1 MYSLPADPPA
11 FFGPLPVKVQTS
23 LSGVATLLEP
33 ERVAT
38 LPSGA
43 REQRLRLDIGNN
55 AVYHGEVTRFIYD
68 DSEIQNLRLGEAY
81 GQAWGEWSWQASL
94 VQRTGG
100 FLDPLIRV
108 WHQNVVPFTD
118 SVFSKIPNGQVRSEV
133 RDGATVF
140 LDGGSAAALTSVT
153 LSARRPVRPGVSAR
167 AVVKLPVR
175 GREALLD
182 NGAVDLGIGLLGETR
197 LTPRW
202 SAHAN
207 LNLVRAGATQ
217 VGTLTQGQRWLT
229 GSVVAAEF
237 QSTPRINL
245 VVQME
250 DTSFPFNRGL
260 RGRSSRRQQ
269 MSFGIWH
276 QADAKTRCYASIAE
290 NIYPFLV
297 TSYTPDVMLSLG
309 VVRRR

>member
-1 MYSLPADPPA
+1 MYALPADPPV

-38 LPSGA
+38 LPRGA
-43 REQRLRLDIGNN
+43 RERRLRVDMGNN
-55 AVYHGEVTRFIYD
+55 AIYHGVTTNYIYD

-81 GQAWGEWSWQASL
+81 GRAWGEWSWQASF

-100 FLDPLIRV
+100 FLDPLIRF
-108 WHQNVVPFTD
+108 WHLNVVPFTD
-118 SVFSKIPNGQVRSEV
+118 SVFSNIPNGQVKSEV
-133 RDGATVF
+133 HDGATVF
-140 LDGGSAAALTSVT
+140 QDGGSAAALTSVT
-153 LSARRPVRPGVSAR
+153 LSVRRPVQPGVSAR

-182 NGAVDLGIGLLGETR
+182 SGAVDLGVGLLGQTR

-207 LNLVRAGATQ
+207 LNLVRAGTTH
-217 VGTLTQGQRWLT
+217 VGPLTHGQRWLT

-237 QSTPRINL
+237 QSTPHTNI

-250 DTSFPFNRGL
+250 DSSFPFNREL

-269 MSFGIWH
+269 MSFGVWH
-276 QADAKTRCYASIAE
+276 QAEVNMRWYVSVAE
-290 NIYPFLV
+290 NLYPFLV

-309 VVRRR
+309 IVQRR